1 MTRNLTL
8 ILILA
13 AAIGLSSCQP
23 KAEPLFNGSDLSN
36 WDFSI
41 GTALTGFDDLKEA
54 ATPGTVFSI
63 VEQDG
68 EKLLRISGDV
78 NASIATKAEYGNYHL
93 HLEFKHGE
101 NVYTS
106 RNSGLLYHS
115 FGPFG
120 VGLGTWMSS
129 IELQLMNESLGD
141 AYMMGDSYAE
151 IPIRKEGNNP
161 VYAADGDVFSFGEN
175 QNGGKIARK
184 SSNQEKS
191 LGEWNVIDLYC
202 VGQKAIHVVNG
213 VKVMEC
219 QNTGMLVDGQ
229 VQPLNKGKIQI
240 QSEGS
245 ELFIRKA
252 ELTPIKTL
260 PENY

>member
-8 ILILA
+8 ILTLA
-13 AAIGLSSCQP
+13 VAIGLSSCQP

-36 WDFSI
+36 WDISI

-54 ATPGTVFSI
+54 ATPESVFSVI
-63 VEQDG
+63 EQDG

-78 NASIATKAEYGNYHL
+78 NASIATKDDYENYHL
-93 HLEFKHGE
+93 RFEFRHGE
-101 NVYTS
+101 AVYTK

-129 IELQLMNESLGD
+129 IELQLMNENLGD

-161 VYAADGDVFSFGEN
+161 VYATDGELLSFGEN

-184 SSNQEKS
+184 SSNQEKAI
-191 LGEWNVIDLYC
+191 GEWNVVDLYC

-219 QNTGMLVDGQ
+219 QNTGMLIDGQ
-229 VQPLNKGKIQI
+229 VQPLGKGKIQI

-245 ELFIRKA
+245 ELLIRKA
-252 ELTPIKTL
+252 DLMPIKAL
-260 PENY
+260 PEDL